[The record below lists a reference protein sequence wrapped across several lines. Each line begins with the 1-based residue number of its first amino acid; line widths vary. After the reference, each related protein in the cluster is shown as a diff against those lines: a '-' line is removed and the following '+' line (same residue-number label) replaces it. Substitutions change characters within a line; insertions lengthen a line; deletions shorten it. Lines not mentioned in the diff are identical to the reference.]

1 MLRSRIKY
9 IKQDSYRVSEGLN
22 VENDQEMEDLKALYD
37 ELAQNGKR
45 LAKDIRKSIDF
56 YLLLGAISL
65 LLTFFSFTVV
75 GGYSYYILSGIT
87 VAGGLAAVILFSIV
101 SLILLG
107 SGIWLVRLYY
117 TWRIRYKGLLE
128 MERKW
133 SKVDG

>member
-1 MLRSRIKY
+1 M
-9 IKQDSYRVSEGLN
+9 
-22 VENDQEMEDLKALYD
+22 ENDQEIDDLKALYD

-56 YLLLGAISL
+56 YLLLGLISL
-65 LLTFFSFTVV
+65 WLTFFSFAVV
-75 GGYSYYILSGIT
+75 GGFSYYIVRGAV
-87 VAGGLAAVILFSIV
+87 VAGGWEAITLFSII

-107 SGIWLVRLYY
+107 SGVWFVRLYY
-117 TWRIRYKGLLE
+117 VWRTRYKGLLE